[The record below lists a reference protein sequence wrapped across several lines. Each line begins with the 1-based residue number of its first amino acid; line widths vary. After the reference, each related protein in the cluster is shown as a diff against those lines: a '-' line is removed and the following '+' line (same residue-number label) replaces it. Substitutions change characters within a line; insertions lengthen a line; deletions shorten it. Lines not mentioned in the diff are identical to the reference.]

1 MKSCLDP
8 NEGEREERVERKRRN
23 REREAIDFAVWPSP
37 RRVWSGFS
45 GIAMGVRFGL
55 REARYGAVG
64 VAASDRGYDTHG
76 GTDEQTHMQITQ
88 GKKIA
93 CLTRELEATCQANKH
108 ERTKTT
114 PCILPTECLMGVVWE
129 DDVVPCSHS
138 LRRTSEFMWIS
149 KNAYCMR
156 LEEVEAREEG

>member
-1 MKSCLDP
+1 
-8 NEGEREERVERKRRN
+8 
-23 REREAIDFAVWPSP
+23 
-37 RRVWSGFS
+37 
-45 GIAMGVRFGL
+45 MGVRFGL

-108 ERTKTT
+108 ERKNDS
-114 PCILPTECLMGVVWE
+114 V
-129 DDVVPCSHS
+129 HS
-138 LRRTSEFMWIS
+138 ADGMLNGSRLARTSLCPASEYTLWRTSEFMWIS

-156 LEEVEAREEG
+156 LEEVEARVEKKGEQRQSSFPPLSSLTCLLCHTSPHGTDSRRN